1 MNKQYIHPYLLFWNL
16 LTLFGGHFLED
27 ILLHFCVNLYTITL
41 VRNSCHFL
49 ISLLNLWG
57 IHTMHSNSVGLL
69 THYIPLSSLLHP
81 CHKSK
86 QANKQWQQKLIKHSR
101 SHLMLYRPLEKE
113 RYQWCC
119 PPVDHACYDN

>member
-1 MNKQYIHPYLLFWNL
+1 MNKQYIHPYLLFRNL
-16 LTLFGGHFLED
+16 FTLFGGHVLEN
-27 ILLHFCVNLYTITL
+27 ILLNFCVNLYTITL
-41 VRNSCHFL
+41 VRNSYHFL
-49 ISLLNLWG
+49 ISLLNLRR

-86 QANKQWQQKLIKHSR
+86 QANKQQQPQKLIKHSG

-113 RYQWCC
+113 RYQ
-119 PPVDHACYDN
+119 